1 MNFLNIAEAKEIYK
15 QGKNITQYLRKKFNE
30 SANTSEIIEIAYDIQ
45 AGSYIENVTAHRL
58 KAEAYAYELGGI
70 LKQHLQKDD
79 SLLDVGTG
87 ELTTLSLVLNNI
99 DVELSKVLA
108 FDISWSRLSKG
119 MTFYR
124 ENNKKA
130 DITVEAFVADIKKIP
145 LHGKCVDVVTSSHA
159 LEPNGKNLAVLLT
172 ELFRIAKRKLVL
184 FEPSYELNSKEGKE
198 RMDSLGYIKNIKGEV
213 EKLRG
218 KVTDIIPIQ
227 NIANPLNPTTCYII
241 EPPKSSSVFVDMPI
255 YCVPG
260 TDFKLNSNGLFL
272 SSENTGLVFPV
283 LDEIPI
289 LRNSSAILATAKF

>member
-15 QGKNITQYLRKKFNE
+15 QGKDITQFLRKKFNE
-30 SANTSEIIEIAYDIQ
+30 SENTSEIIEIAYDIQ

-58 KAEAYAYELGGI
+58 KAEAYANELGGI

-130 DITVEAFVADIKKIP
+130 DITVEAFVADIKP
-145 LHGKCVDVVTSSHA
+145 
-159 LEPNGKNLAVLLT
+159 
-172 ELFRIAKRKLVL
+172 R
-184 FEPSYELNSKEGKE
+184 
-198 RMDSLGYIKNIKGEV
+198 
-213 EKLRG
+213 
-218 KVTDIIPIQ
+218 
-227 NIANPLNPTTCYII
+227 
-241 EPPKSSSVFVDMPI
+241 
-255 YCVPG
+255 
-260 TDFKLNSNGLFL
+260 
-272 SSENTGLVFPV
+272 
-283 LDEIPI
+283 
-289 LRNSSAILATAKF
+289 